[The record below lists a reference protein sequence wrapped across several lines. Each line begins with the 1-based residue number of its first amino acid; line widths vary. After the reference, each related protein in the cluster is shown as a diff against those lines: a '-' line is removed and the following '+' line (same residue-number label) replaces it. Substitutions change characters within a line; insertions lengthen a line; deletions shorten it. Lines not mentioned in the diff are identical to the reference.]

1 MPAFPL
7 VTIKIGIS
15 AVLLYRHME
24 RSRGRA
30 PSKYQ
35 MGFDFVPESGD
46 TSPVDVMR
54 FTYEVKEE
62 VQVISPEVAGAYL
75 LSRVFTPF
83 EAFSQEEVWV
93 LLLNTKNRITHQSMI
108 YRGTIDTAYIRI
120 GELFRPALKLNAASI
135 IMSHVHPSG
144 SPEPS
149 PQDLRVTELA
159 SEAGHLLQVNLVDHI
174 IVGRNQWV
182 SLKSMGMGFGAAV
195 S

>member
-1 MPAFPL
+1 
-7 VTIKIGIS
+7 
-15 AVLLYRHME
+15 ME
-24 RSRGRA
+24 RRRGYT

-35 MGFDFVPESGD
+35 MGFDFVPASEDVSL
-46 TSPVDVMR
+46 VDVMR
-54 FTYEVKEE
+54 FTYEVKED
-62 VQVISPEVAGAYL
+62 VQVVSPEVAGAYL

-83 EAFSQEEVWV
+83 EAFPQEEVWV
-93 LLLNTKNRITHQSMI
+93 LMLNNKHTITHQSLV
-108 YRGTIDTAYIRI
+108 YRGTINAAYIRI

-159 SEAGHLLQVNLVDHI
+159 YEAGKLLEVSLVDHI

-182 SLKSMGMGFGAAV
+182 SLKSLGVGFGD
-195 S
+195 SFS

>member
-1 MPAFPL
+1 
-7 VTIKIGIS
+7 
-15 AVLLYRHME
+15 ME
-24 RSRGRA
+24 RSKGRL

-35 MGFDFVPESGD
+35 LGFDFVSSSED
-46 TSPVDVMR
+46 LSPVDVMR
-54 FTYEVKEE
+54 FTYEVKEA

-75 LSRVFTPF
+75 LSRIFTPF

-135 IMSHVHPSG
+135 IMSHLHPSG
-144 SPEPS
+144 DPEPS

-159 SEAGHLLQVNLVDHI
+159 YEAGNLLQVNLTDHI

-182 SLKSMGMGFGAAV
+182 SLKSLGVGFGDV
-195 S
+195 SRPT